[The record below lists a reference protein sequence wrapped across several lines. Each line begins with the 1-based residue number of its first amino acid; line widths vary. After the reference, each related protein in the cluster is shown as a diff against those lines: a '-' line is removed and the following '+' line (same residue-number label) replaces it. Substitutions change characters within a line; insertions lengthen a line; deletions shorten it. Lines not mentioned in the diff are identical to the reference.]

1 MRRQTAAQP
10 VGYRATRI
18 SRLHTLLDTLLS
30 FAKEPY
36 TNRVLL
42 LSRQGTLG
50 SLENEA
56 LSQAKLSNLTWEY
69 TKYGQPTCQVLNSPL
84 LFMRVRVCE
93 CV

>member
-18 SRLHTLLDTLLS
+18 SRLHTSIS

-84 LFMRVRVCE
+84 LFVRVRVCE